1 MITSLVTV
9 SSQSRKCRIDMF
21 HDSAANG
28 NSTGN
33 AFLFIPLFRILGEL
47 GLTVLV
53 VVHIIVQGPEDGKRI
68 LSFHLQILFPLVKV
82 AILHEV

>member
-1 MITSLVTV
+1 
-9 SSQSRKCRIDMF
+9 MF
-21 HDSAANG
+21 HDSAANGNSTG

-53 VVHIIVQGPEDGKRI
+53 VVQGPEDGKRI

>member
-1 MITSLVTV
+1 
-9 SSQSRKCRIDMF
+9 MF
-21 HDSAANG
+21 HDSAANGNSTG